1 MKKHIIFLS
10 LITLFVLACTTIASA
25 YPKATDHAKRWQ
37 FDFDAGDLA
46 FYRDE
51 ENGDG
56 YWVMRYEVTN
66 NTGNDRQWT
75 PNMELVTDK
84 GEIIVD
90 GKDVPRDVQL
100 RLLDVYGDELLKSQ
114 SNATGKFLQGKE
126 NAIRGLVIW
135 RAGDERAKEIQVFV
149 AGVSGDTADVI
160 HPLTGEKHKL
170 HRVIQLS
177 WKVDG
182 PLDGLQLTP
191 LPTRP
196 VSGGTS
202 TRRLTTDDR
211 DAINGDEVVQKWIFR

>member
-1 MKKHIIFLS
+1 MV
-10 LITLFVLACTTIASA
+10 LFVMACSTLAMA

-46 FYRDE
+46 FYQDE
-51 ENGDG
+51 ESGKG

-66 NTGNDRQWT
+66 NTGADRQWT

-90 GKDVPRDVQL
+90 GNDVPRAVQL

-114 SNATGKFLQGKE
+114 SNATGHFLQGKE

-135 RAGDERAKEIQVFV
+135 KAGNKNVKEIQVFV

-182 PLDGLQLTP
+182 PLDAMQLKP

-202 TRRLTTDDR
+202 VRRVSTDER
-211 DAINGDEVVQKWIFR
+211 DSINGDEVVQKWIFR